1 MTLADIPGELSDLL
15 VVGKRGPAAAA
26 DKLRDQLY
34 AFSSDGQCTVS
45 FEPASDR
52 GNIRLIKGPEGE
64 LYQLNSEMG
73 MVRLSS
79 TDEVIVP
86 PGKLEPTDLR
96 EPRYGRTA
104 TVYVGIQGSG
114 ADSFGRPIMDAA
126 MDAHYVY
133 VIPVVVSPDGGKA
146 YTAAAKLRLLTNADP
161 PYELV
166 ELYDDPPLV
175 NDNQHRDSLREIE
188 LDTSG
193 NLYVLNANSLNE
205 SDILWR
211 YGKDGTIERLD
222 LGIPDSDTYVP
233 APVAMHF
240 SETTDMLYLAS
251 ATIDPLD
258 HQSTTIYGFSTLGA
272 LDLRKSF
279 AIRGMKHVTGITE
292 DLQTST
298 LWVAGFNMWDI
309 PAYPNPTR
317 PAFYHPYLARISL
330 DNNDVMLLPLFDPS
344 SHDLALPM
352 SVVWTGTVDPSGLQ

>member
-126 MDAHYVY
+126 MDAH
-133 VIPVVVSPDGGKA
+133 
-146 YTAAAKLRLLTNADP
+146 
-161 PYELV
+161 
-166 ELYDDPPLV
+166 
-175 NDNQHRDSLREIE
+175 
-188 LDTSG
+188 
-193 NLYVLNANSLNE
+193 
-205 SDILWR
+205 
-211 YGKDGTIERLD
+211 
-222 LGIPDSDTYVP
+222 
-233 APVAMHF
+233 
-240 SETTDMLYLAS
+240 
-251 ATIDPLD
+251 
-258 HQSTTIYGFSTLGA
+258 
-272 LDLRKSF
+272 
-279 AIRGMKHVTGITE
+279 
-292 DLQTST
+292 
-298 LWVAGFNMWDI
+298 
-309 PAYPNPTR
+309 
-317 PAFYHPYLARISL
+317 
-330 DNNDVMLLPLFDPS
+330 
-344 SHDLALPM
+344 
-352 SVVWTGTVDPSGLQ
+352 